1 MRKIKRDKTILVTG
15 ATGFLGGHIVEALVS
30 KGFDVVAL
38 KRSSSSCWRIKHLI
52 EDLKIYNID
61 ITPLEYIFSENKIYG
76 VIHTACNY
84 GRDNCAFEDIINVN
98 INFGVRVL
106 SLAEK
111 NNVQVFIN
119 SDSML
124 ARNTSA
130 YALSKRHFA
139 EWLRAMSGSIKI
151 INLRIEHMFG
161 LKDDATKFVPWV
173 ISQLV
178 RGSTSIA
185 LTSGLQKRDFIFVTD
200 VVSVFLLLLHTH
212 LDSTGFEELEVG
224 TGSSV
229 ALRSFLGLTK
239 NVYEEIC
246 GDVDT
251 EFAFGAVPDR
261 PGEAGSIQVDISKL
275 TALGWS
281 PVVSHREG
289 LQRIIAEWK
298 SKEIHGRDL

>member
-1 MRKIKRDKTILVTG
+1 MRLNKTVLVTG

-30 KGFDVVAL
+30 EGFGVVVL
-38 KRSSSSCWRIKHLI
+38 KRSSSSCWRIKHLVEEI
-52 EDLKIYNID
+52 KIYNVD
-61 ITPLEYIFSENKIYG
+61 ITPLENIFSENKIYG
-76 VIHTACNY
+76 IIHTACNY
-84 GRDNCAFEDIINVN
+84 GRDNFSLDDIINVN
-98 INFGVRVL
+98 INFGIKIL
-106 SLAEK
+106 TLAEK

-124 ARNTSA
+124 SRTTSA

-139 EWLRAMSGSIKI
+139 EWLRTMSGSIKV

-178 RGSTSIA
+178 QRNTSIA

-212 LDSTGFEELEVG
+212 LDSTDFEEYQVG

-229 ALRSFLGLTK
+229 TLKSFLSLTRDI
-239 NVYEEIC
+239 YEEIF

-251 EFAFGAVPDR
+251 EFAFGAIPDR
-261 PGEAGSIQVDISKL
+261 PGEAVSIQVDISKL
-275 TALGWS
+275 SALGWS
-281 PVVSHREG
+281 PVVGHREG
-289 LQRIIAEWK
+289 LQRIVAEWK
-298 SKEIHGRDL
+298 SNEVRERDL